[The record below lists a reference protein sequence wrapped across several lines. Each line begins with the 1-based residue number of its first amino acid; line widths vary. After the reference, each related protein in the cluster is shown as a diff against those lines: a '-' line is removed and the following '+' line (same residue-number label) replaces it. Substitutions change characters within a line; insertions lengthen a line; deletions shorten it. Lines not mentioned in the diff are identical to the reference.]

1 MALACLHKQLGNIKA
16 SARYAEAARK
26 LLPSGDDYSLAC
38 LESICDNVEASLE
51 ALRRAAAQDDFD
63 PDWARQDPDLQWVR
77 ADPRFEEILHSAQGR
92 AVV

>member
-1 MALACLHKQLGNIKA
+1 MALACLHKQLGNFAA

-26 LLPSGDDYSLAC
+26 LLPPDDDYSLAC
-38 LESICDNVEASLE
+38 LESICGNVEASLE
-51 ALRRAAAQDDFD
+51 ALRRAAAQDKFD
-63 PDWARQDPDLQWVR
+63 PDWARKDWDLQWAR